1 MTISKTLRSTLKLDI
16 ADSEPD
22 QAAHLAAETALP
34 MPETDMLV
42 AEPYERDSLSGIALP
57 SVRMAIVLGAVLF
70 VSLAL
75 VLFTKAAQESDSRR
89 IETELTQNAIATK
102 SADMVSALRTN
113 AAMTGTEVT
122 TTQVKRLLTANAV
135 GEHTAVY
142 DISADRT
149 SYIAAG
155 AVEGYVVRP
164 TNLERLNLSA
174 SGVAL
179 FDREAIGIAPFGK
192 VLATWRPMEDG
203 RVILALSPAADIHDR
218 VPVWT
223 LYGLAFL
230 AICLIAGSMVLA
242 FLRQARAIQ
251 NAGLGLRQLGQELE
265 QFSEAGCGHWS
276 YDKITA
282 QLTLPASLMSELG
295 FEHTPRICAL
305 REATAIVHPKDARG
319 AIALWSGNETQ
330 SARQFRLRTA
340 ENDWQWVLASVDAQ
354 ESGAGGLILP
364 IGQTALGDDRLTQ
377 VEARMKDAIESIPEA
392 FLLWD
397 EQGRL
402 TAWNGKFCNICRIP
416 PTRLTTGMTVSMI
429 AEASP
434 DPSISRLITRNFS
447 PPVNGSEQSVEV
459 ELPGNRWGHVARR
472 RTAENG
478 WVCIITNVTDM
489 KRRAKAQKRK
499 ERELEMTVERLE
511 QSQVELRD
519 AVESYEREKLR
530 AEEAN
535 RSKSEFLANMSHELR
550 TPLNAINGFSEV
562 MQSELYGALGHAKYA
577 EYVNDIL
584 QSGRHLLALIDDV
597 LDMSKI
603 EAGRMELE
611 IGPVDLERIL
621 QEGLRLV
628 EPQTRAQDITLT
640 ASISS
645 LPSVWAD
652 SRATK
657 QVFINLL
664 SNAVKFTQEGGSVSI
679 TAQAD
684 LDSITVL
691 IADTGIGIE
700 KDRLPKLGEPFELLG
715 DHLSKANRGSGLGL
729 ALCKSLMELQHGILA
744 LASEANRGTVAAFTL
759 PRRSGIT
766 VSLPALLDGKT
777 QVLTKEPT
785 PSPGISLAVANDT
798 AAE

>member
-1 MTISKTLRSTLKLDI
+1 MTTSKSLRSTLNLDI
-16 ADSEPD
+16 ADSNAEEAATTHIDPPQLPPD
-22 QAAHLAAETALP
+22 L
-34 MPETDMLV
+34 DMLV
-42 AEPYERDSLSGIALP
+42 AERADNDRLSGIALP
-57 SVRMAIVLGAVLF
+57 SVRMSIVLGAVLF
-70 VSLAL
+70 LSLAL

-89 IETELTQNAIATK
+89 IETELTQSVVATK

-113 AAMTGTEVT
+113 AAMTGTET
-122 TTQVKRLLTANAV
+122 TTNQIQRLLTANAV
-135 GEHTAVY
+135 GENTAIY
-142 DISADRT
+142 DIAADRN

-164 TNLERLNLSA
+164 SNLQRLNLSA
-174 SGVAL
+174 PGVAL
-179 FDREAIGIAPFGK
+179 FDREAIGIAPLGK

-242 FLRQARAIQ
+242 FLRQAKAIRQ
-251 NAGLGLRQLGQELE
+251 ASLGLDQLGQELDV
-265 QFSEAGCGHWS
+265 FFEAGCGYWH
-276 YDKITA
+276 YDSITA
-282 QLTLPASLMSELG
+282 QLTLPASIMTRLG
-295 FEHTPRICAL
+295 FDEAPRICTL
-305 REATAIVHPKDARG
+305 REATAIVHPKDARA
-319 AIALWSGNETQ
+319 AIALWSGNEA
-330 SARQFRLRTA
+330 SGARQFRLRTA
-340 ENDWQWVLASVDAQ
+340 DNDWQWVIASANPD
-354 ESGAGGLILP
+354 EEGAGGLILP
-364 IGQTALGDDRLTQ
+364 LGSTALGDDRITQ

-402 TAWNGKFCNICRIP
+402 TAWNGKFCTICRIP
-416 PTRLTTGMTVSMI
+416 PNRLATGMTVSMI
-429 AEASP
+429 SELTP
-434 DPSISRLITRNFS
+434 DQSISKLITRHFS
-447 PPVNGSEQSVEV
+447 PPVNGSEQSLEV

-478 WVCIITNVTDM
+478 WACIITNVTDM

-519 AVESYEREKLR
+519 AVEKYEHEKLR

-562 MQSELYGALGHAKYA
+562 MQSELYGALGHEKYA

-603 EAGRMELE
+603 EAGRMDLE

-628 EPQTRAQDITLT
+628 EPQTRTQDITLT

-652 SRATK
+652 ARATK

-715 DHLSKANRGSGLGL
+715 DHLSKAKRGSGLGL

-777 QVLTKEPT
+777 QVLTKAPT